1 MTSRV
6 LALMGLALL
15 VAACAPPAIVRDG
28 VPMPYEDAA
37 QQDLDR
43 ARAHVEAGEYKA
55 AAATLE
61 RFLLDTPDSE
71 RLDEALF
78 LLGEVYTK
86 SGKRERSAEA
96 YGRLVRER
104 NRSRRAPEAALRA
117 GRMYAAIGS
126 PELGRRVVEAA
137 PFSRASEAQ
146 RVELY
151 RLLADLSRAT
161 GDYAEAVRA
170 LALTRR
176 DVADEE
182 PLREIDLELEEL
194 VRGRLRDGELARLAE
209 RLPRGP
215 VYDRVLLELA
225 SRQITRGDFADALDT
240 IDELPTRLR
249 PADEALRQALR
260 SRAQRGA
267 ETAVFPVGVALPL
280 TGPYAG
286 FGRQAL
292 RGLVL
297 GFEVFAD
304 PPGRYRIVVRDTGGD
319 PTTVGRAMRELISE
333 GVRVIVGPMSSS
345 VAAAGAPYA
354 EQAGVPLLAL
364 ARREDLPGLGD
375 YVFRLG
381 VAPSDQTELL
391 ANHAAAHGSNRR
403 FAILY
408 PRDPRGIVFK
418 NLFWDEAER
427 RGGTIVGVE
436 SYAVDAVDVQEE
448 IRKLVGLHWLTDDER
463 KLLAERDRLL
473 KRPQRNAERLAEL
486 ALAELPPYV
495 DFDALFIPDVAERVA
510 LILPQLRYYDVQDV
524 ILLGPDDWNDPRL
537 VAIAGRD
544 ARGAVFIGAF
554 HEGSEEEHVR
564 AFVAR
569 YYEAFGEAPELW
581 AATSYDAAS
590 LVRNAVNRIGRPSAG
605 QLRRAMGDVRDF
617 QGVSGLTGFDA
628 DGVPRRELQL
638 LQVRKGEIVV
648 FVDAAESS

>member
-1 MTSRV
+1 MTSRILTL
-6 LALMGLALL
+6 LALALW
-15 VAACAPPAIVRDG
+15 VAACAPPAILRDG
-28 VPMPYEDAA
+28 VQMPYETAA
-37 QQDLDR
+37 QEDLDR
-43 ARAHVEAGEYKA
+43 ARAHVEAGEFVA

-61 RFLLDTPDSE
+61 RFLLDTPDSK

-86 SGKRERSAEA
+86 SGKRERAAGA
-96 YGRLVRER
+96 YGRLVRAR
-104 NRSRRAPEAALRA
+104 GRSRRAPEAALRA
-117 GRMYAAIGS
+117 GRLYAAIGR
-126 PELGRRVVEAA
+126 PELGRRVVEDA
-137 PFSRASEAQ
+137 PFSRASDAQ

-161 GDYAEAVRA
+161 GDYPEAVRA
-170 LALTRR
+170 LAYTRR
-176 DVADEE
+176 DVTDEE
-182 PLREIDLELEEL
+182 TLREIDLELDEL
-194 VRGRLRDGELARLAE
+194 IQGRLRDSDLALLAE

-225 SRQITRGDFADALDT
+225 ARQITRGDFSDALDT
-240 IDELPTRLR
+240 LDELPTRLR
-249 PADEALRQALR
+249 VTDEARRQSLR

-280 TGPYAG
+280 TGPYAR

-319 PTTVGRAMRELISE
+319 PATVGRAMRELISE

-345 VAAAGAPYA
+345 VAAAAAPYA

-364 ARREDLPGLGD
+364 ARRDDLAGLGD

-381 VAPSDQTELL
+381 VAPADQTELL
-391 ANHAAAHGSNRR
+391 ADHASRYGANRR
-403 FAILY
+403 FAIMY
-408 PRDPRGIVFK
+408 PRDPRGVVFK
-418 NLFWDEAER
+418 NLFWDEIER
-427 RGGTIVGVE
+427 RGGTVVGVE
-436 SYAVDAVDVQEE
+436 SYAPDAVDVQQE
-448 IRKLVGLHWLTDDER
+448 IRKLVGLHWLTGDER
-463 KLLAERDRLL
+463 KLLDERDRLL
-473 KRPQRNAERLAEL
+473 KRPQDNAERLAQLEL
-486 ALAELPPYV
+486 AKLPPYI

-510 LILPQLRYYDVQDV
+510 LILPQLSYYDVQDV

-537 VAIAGRD
+537 IEIAGRD

-554 HEGSEEEHVR
+554 HGGSEEEHVA

-581 AATSYDAAS
+581 AATSYDAAA
-590 LVRNAVNRIGRPSAG
+590 LVRSAVNRIGHPSAR
-605 QLRRAMGDVRDF
+605 QVRRAMGDVRDF
-617 QGVSGLTGFDA
+617 EGVSGLTGFDD